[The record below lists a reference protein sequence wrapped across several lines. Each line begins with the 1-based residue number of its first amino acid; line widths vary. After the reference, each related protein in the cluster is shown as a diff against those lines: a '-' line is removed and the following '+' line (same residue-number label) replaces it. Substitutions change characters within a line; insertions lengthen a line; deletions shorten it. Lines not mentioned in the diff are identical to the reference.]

1 MIKYSKAFLNEV
13 RSSAIQLS
21 PEKPKIQLSG
31 VFDGF
36 WVSLIDSEI
45 YTSDKRRFR
54 EDDGID
60 LDGEYFL
67 IVENLLGSKHKS

>member
-67 IVENLLGSKHKS
+67 IVENLLGSKHKP